1 MDELVAVKEKEGAVA
16 RCERLRLLATAARHE
31 RDAAVDLD
39 DLQEA
44 ENLEIEVEAAEQEA
58 DELQRLFNLEEQK
71 YARVVEIPASG
82 MGSKMREQPHGAD
95 EMFDISTEEA
105 PEMKD
110 IADEQPI
117 EAENT

>member
-1 MDELVAVKEKEGAVA
+1 MKVPSCAWL
-16 RCERLRLLATAARHE
+16 T
-31 RDAAVDLD
+31 DAAIDLD

-95 EMFDISTEEA
+95 DISTEEA

-110 IADEQPI
+110 IADDQPI

>member
-1 MDELVAVKEKEGAVA
+1 MKVPSFAWL
-16 RCERLRLLATAARHE
+16 T
-31 RDAAVDLD
+31 DAAIDLD

>member
-16 RCERLRLLATAARHE
+16 RCERLRLLATAARRE
-31 RDAAVDLD
+31 RDAAIDLD
-39 DLQEA
+39 DL
-44 ENLEIEVEAAEQEA
+44 QEA